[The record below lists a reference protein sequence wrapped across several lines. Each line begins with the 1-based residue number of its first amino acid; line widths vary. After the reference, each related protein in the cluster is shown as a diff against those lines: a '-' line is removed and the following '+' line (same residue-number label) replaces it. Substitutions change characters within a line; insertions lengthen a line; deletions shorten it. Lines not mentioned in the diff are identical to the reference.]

1 MTFLDFILP
10 FDGAVALASEF
21 YVQQHAAVGR
31 IKSLHAKRKKKK
43 KLRRWPLAHFHHLNL
58 LTRTSI
64 LHPKSNEKFQ

>member
-43 KLRRWPLAHFHHLNL
+43 KAKKVASSTFTPSKSAHMHLYF
-58 LTRTSI
+58 TS
-64 LHPKSNEKFQ
+64 